1 MKALKRPLLDCATRT
16 ILCSLPSTNSS
27 IQNCLKTH
35 VCKYLRRKRL
45 QTIVLPFRDQKSANA
60 VSKQL
65 GDLSVKVS
73 VDISLMYSRKIK
85 DEIKVREDR
94 PPLVNQQCIVYHLN
108 VTCVM
113 RVIRVIHADTYTNKL
128 RKTKNQ
134 K

>member
-1 MKALKRPLLDCATRT
+1 MQ
-16 ILCSLPSTNSS
+16 STVNKFIDSKLS
-27 IQNCLKTH
+27 EDSRMQVSQKKEAPN
-35 VCKYLRRKRL
+35 R
-45 QTIVLPFRDQKSANA
+45 IVLPFRDQKSANA